1 MTKNEAVII
10 GRQVKD
16 MYGTLV
22 GKVLG
27 TLTDIDGSVQTVGV
41 DCGSEGLKQIQY
53 EQLVLQE
60 DVVIYIPKWRLQ
72 AQKFLR
78 EKGLTKRRID
88 ALEDIVSENGEM
100 KDDAEI
106 IHNKYKSKLASLD
119 QIESKIKTELLV
131 RSGEI
136 EDQEKVVK
144 EILFDAKVQIKSE
157 EITESTFE
165 TIQMHA
171 NNILERFS
179 HEKAEI
185 NKVQKRIDDLSLEHS
200 EVIENPKQYIQ
211 QSAMT
216 YLDSP
221 TGTQPQT
228 FDQPISTSPESTLP
242 EPESTLP
249 EPESTLP
256 EPEST
261 LPEPEST
268 LPEPPVECADSHT
281 PVPTANSNDPD
292 VSSQPDDPDWLSRM
306 KSEEQ
311 A

>member
-1 MTKNEAVII
+1 MAKNEPSIV

-27 TLTDIDGSVQTVGV
+27 TLTDIDGSIQTVGV

-60 DVVIYIPKWRLQ
+60 DIVIYIPKWRLQ

-78 EKGLTKRRID
+78 EKGLTVRRIN
-88 ALEDIVSENGEM
+88 ALEDIVSENGQM

-106 IHNKYKSKLASLD
+106 IHNKYKSKLATLD
-119 QIESKIKTELLV
+119 QIESKIKSEFLV
-131 RSGEI
+131 RLGEI
-136 EDQEKVVK
+136 EDQEKMVK

-157 EITESTFE
+157 EISEPTFE
-165 TIQMHA
+165 TIKMNA

-179 HEKAEI
+179 HERAEI
-185 NKVQKRIDDLSLEHS
+185 EKVQNRIDDLSLEHS
-200 EVIENPKQYIQ
+200 EPIENPKQYIQ

-216 YLDSP
+216 YLDSS
-221 TGTQPQT
+221 TDTQSQT
-228 FDQPISTSPESTLP
+228 FEQ
-242 EPESTLP
+242 
-249 EPESTLP
+249 
-256 EPEST
+256 PEST

-268 LPEPPVECADSHT
+268 LPEPPVECADTHIPQT
-281 PVPTANSNDPD
+281 TANSNDSD
-292 VSSQPDDPDWLSRM
+292 VSSQSDESDWLSRM
-306 KSEEQ
+306 QSEEQ
-311 A
+311 S

>member
-27 TLTDIDGSVQTVGV
+27 TLTDIDSSVQTVGV

-78 EKGLTKRRID
+78 EKGLTIRRIN

-157 EITESTFE
+157 EITESTFG
-165 TIQMHA
+165 TIQTHA

-185 NKVQKRIDDLSLEHS
+185 DKVQNRIDDLSLEHS
-200 EVIENPKQYIQ
+200 EAIENPKQYIQ

-221 TGTQPQT
+221 TGTQSQT
-228 FDQPISTSPESTLP
+228 SDQPM
-242 EPESTLP
+242 
-249 EPESTLP
+249 STLP

-292 VSSQPDDPDWLSRM
+292 WLSRM

>member
-60 DVVIYIPKWRLQ
+60 DIVIYIPKWRLQ

-78 EKGLTKRRID
+78 EKGLTLRRIN
-88 ALEDIVSENGEM
+88 ALADIVSENGEM
-100 KDDAEI
+100 KDDTDV
-106 IHNKYKSKLASLD
+106 IHNKYKSKLATLD
-119 QIESKIKTELLV
+119 QIESKIKSEFLV
-131 RSGEI
+131 RLGEI
-136 EDQEKVVK
+136 EDQEKMVK

-157 EITESTFE
+157 EITEPTFT

-171 NNILERFS
+171 KNILERFS
-179 HEKAEI
+179 HEKTEI
-185 NKVQKRIDDLSLEHS
+185 ENVQKRIDDLSLEHS
-200 EVIENPKQYIQ
+200 ESIENPKQYIQ

-216 YLDSP
+216 YLDSS
-221 TGTQPQT
+221 TGIQSQT
-228 FDQPISTSPESTLP
+228 FNQPM
-242 EPESTLP
+242 STLP

-281 PVPTANSNDPD
+281 PVSTTNSNDSD
-292 VSSQPDDPDWLSRM
+292 VSSQSDESNWLSRM
-306 KSEEQ
+306 ESE
-311 A
+311 

>member
-1 MTKNEAVII
+1 MAKNEPSIV

-27 TLTDIDGSVQTVGV
+27 TLTDIDGSIQTVGV

-60 DVVIYIPKWRLQ
+60 DIVIYIPKWRLQ

-78 EKGLTKRRID
+78 EKGLTVRRIN
-88 ALEDIVSENGEM
+88 ALEDIVSENGQM

-106 IHNKYKSKLASLD
+106 IHNKYKSKLATLD
-119 QIESKIKTELLV
+119 QIESKIKSEFLV
-131 RSGEI
+131 RLGEI
-136 EDQEKVVK
+136 EDQEKMVK

-157 EITESTFE
+157 EISEPTFE
-165 TIQMHA
+165 TIKMNA

-179 HEKAEI
+179 HERAEI
-185 NKVQKRIDDLSLEHS
+185 EKVQNRIDDLSLEHS
-200 EVIENPKQYIQ
+200 EPIENPKQYIQ

-221 TGTQPQT
+221 TGTQSQT
-228 FDQPISTSPESTLP
+228 FDQPESTLP

-268 LPEPPVECADSHT
+268 LPEPPVECADTHMPQT
-281 PVPTANSNDPD
+281 TANSNDSD
-292 VSSQPDDPDWLSRM
+292 VSSQSDESDWLSRM
-306 KSEEQ
+306 QSEEQ
-311 A
+311 S

>member
-1 MTKNEAVII
+1 MTKNEPPIV

-27 TLTDIDGSVQTVGV
+27 TLTDIDGSIQTVGV

-60 DVVIYIPKWRLQ
+60 DIVIYIPKWRLQ
-72 AQKFLR
+72 AQKFMR
-78 EKGLTKRRID
+78 EKGLTLRRIN
-88 ALEDIVSENGEM
+88 ALADIVSENGEM
-100 KDDAEI
+100 KDDTEV
-106 IHNKYKSKLASLD
+106 IHNKYKSKLATLD
-119 QIESKIKTELLV
+119 QIESKIKSEFLV
-131 RSGEI
+131 RLGEI
-136 EDQEKVVK
+136 EDQEKMVK

-157 EITESTFE
+157 EISEPTFE
-165 TIQMHA
+165 TIKMNA

-179 HEKAEI
+179 HERAEI
-185 NKVQKRIDDLSLEHS
+185 EKVQNRIDDLSLEHS
-200 EVIENPKQYIQ
+200 EPIENPKQYIQ

-221 TGTQPQT
+221 TGTQSQT
-228 FDQPISTSPESTLP
+228 FDQ
-242 EPESTLP
+242 
-249 EPESTLP
+249 PESTLP

-268 LPEPPVECADSHT
+268 LPEPPVECADTHMPQS
-281 PVPTANSNDPD
+281 TANSNDSD
-292 VSSQPDDPDWLSRM
+292 VSSQSDESDWLSRM
-306 KSEEQ
+306 QSEEQ
-311 A
+311 S

>member
-256 EPEST
+256 EP
-261 LPEPEST
+261 
-268 LPEPPVECADSHT
+268 PVECADSHT

>member
-1 MTKNEAVII
+1 MTKNEPDIV
-10 GRQVKD
+10 GREVKD

-27 TLTDIDGSVQTVGV
+27 TLTDIDGSIQTVGV

-60 DVVIYIPKWRLQ
+60 DIVIYIPKWRLQ
-72 AQKFLR
+72 AQKFMR
-78 EKGLTKRRID
+78 EKGLTLRRIN
-88 ALEDIVSENGEM
+88 ALADIVSENGEM
-100 KDDAEI
+100 KDDTEV
-106 IHNKYKSKLASLD
+106 IHNKYKSKLATLD
-119 QIESKIKTELLV
+119 QIESKIKSEFLV
-131 RSGEI
+131 RLGEI
-136 EDQEKVVK
+136 EDQVKMVK

-157 EITESTFE
+157 EITEPTFT

-185 NKVQKRIDDLSLEHS
+185 DKVQNRIDDLSLEYNES
-200 EVIENPKQYIQ
+200 IENPKQYIQ

-216 YLDSP
+216 YLDSS
-221 TGTQPQT
+221 TDIQSQT
-228 FDQPISTSPESTLP
+228 FNQPM
-242 EPESTLP
+242 
-249 EPESTLP
+249 STLP

-281 PVPTANSNDPD
+281 PVPTTNSNDSD
-292 VSSQPDDPDWLSRM
+292 VSSQPDESDWLSRM
-306 KSEEQ
+306 ESE
-311 A
+311 

>member
-261 LPEPEST
+261 LPEP
-268 LPEPPVECADSHT
+268 PVECADSHT
-281 PVPTANSNDPD
+281 PVSTANS
-292 VSSQPDDPDWLSRM
+292 DDPDWLSRM

>member
-22 GKVLG
+22 GEVLG

-78 EKGLTKRRID
+78 EKELTIRSIT
-88 ALEDIVSENGEM
+88 ALEDIVSENCEM

-106 IHNKYKSKLASLD
+106 IHNKYKSKLASLY
-119 QIESKIKTELLV
+119 QIESKIKSEFLV
-131 RSGEI
+131 RLGEI
-136 EDQEKVVK
+136 EDQVKMVK

-157 EITESTFE
+157 EITEPTFT

-185 NKVQKRIDDLSLEHS
+185 DKVQNRIDDLSLEYNES
-200 EVIENPKQYIQ
+200 IENPKQYIQ

-216 YLDSP
+216 YLDSS
-221 TGTQPQT
+221 TGTQSQT
-228 FDQPISTSPESTLP
+228 FNQPMSTLP

-249 EPESTLP
+249 EPA
-256 EPEST
+256 
-261 LPEPEST
+261 ST
-268 LPEPPVECADSHT
+268 LPEPPVEYADSHT
-281 PVPTANSNDPD
+281 PVSTTNSND
-292 VSSQPDDPDWLSRM
+292 SDWLSRM
-306 KSEEQ
+306 ESE
-311 A
+311 

>member
-1 MTKNEAVII
+1 MIKNAPDIV
-10 GRQVKD
+10 GREVKD

-22 GKVLG
+22 GKILG
-27 TLTDIDGSVQTVGV
+27 TLTDIDGSIQTVGV

-60 DVVIYIPKWRLQ
+60 DIVIYIPKWRLQ
-72 AQKFLR
+72 AQKFMR
-78 EKGLTKRRID
+78 EKGLTLRRIN
-88 ALEDIVSENGEM
+88 ALADIVSENGEM
-100 KDDAEI
+100 KDDTDV
-106 IHNKYKSKLASLD
+106 IHNKYKSKLATLD
-119 QIESKIKTELLV
+119 QIESKIKSEFLV
-131 RSGEI
+131 RLGEI
-136 EDQEKVVK
+136 EDQEKMVK

-157 EITESTFE
+157 EITEPTFT

-185 NKVQKRIDDLSLEHS
+185 DKVQNRIDDLSLEHS
-200 EVIENPKQYIQ
+200 ESIENPKQYIQ

-216 YLDSP
+216 YLDSS
-221 TGTQPQT
+221 TGIQQQT
-228 FDQPISTSPESTLP
+228 FDQPM
-242 EPESTLP
+242 STLP

-281 PVPTANSNDPD
+281 PVSTTNSNDSD
-292 VSSQPDDPDWLSRM
+292 VSSQPDESDWLSRM
-306 KSEEQ
+306 ESE
-311 A
+311 

>member
-60 DVVIYIPKWRLQ
+60 DIVIYIPKWRLQ

-78 EKGLTKRRID
+78 EKGLTLRRIN
-88 ALEDIVSENGEM
+88 ALADIVSENSEM
-100 KDDAEI
+100 KDDTEV
-106 IHNKYKSKLASLD
+106 IHNKYKSKLATLD
-119 QIESKIKTELLV
+119 QIESKIKSEFLV
-131 RSGEI
+131 RLGEI
-136 EDQEKVVK
+136 EDQEKMVK

-157 EITESTFE
+157 EITEPTFT

-185 NKVQKRIDDLSLEHS
+185 DKVQNRIDGLSLEHIES
-200 EVIENPKQYIQ
+200 IENPKQYIQ

-216 YLDSP
+216 YLDSS
-221 TGTQPQT
+221 TGIQSQT
-228 FDQPISTSPESTLP
+228 FDQPM
-242 EPESTLP
+242 
-249 EPESTLP
+249 STLP

-268 LPEPPVECADSHT
+268 LPEPPVEYADSHT
-281 PVPTANSNDPD
+281 PVSTTNSNDSD
-292 VSSQPDDPDWLSRM
+292 VSSQSDESDWLSRM
-306 KSEEQ
+306 ESE
-311 A
+311 

>member
-157 EITESTFE
+157 EITESTFG
-165 TIQMHA
+165 TIQTHA

-185 NKVQKRIDDLSLEHS
+185 NKVQNRIDDLSLEHS
-200 EVIENPKQYIQ
+200 EAIENPKQYIQ

-221 TGTQPQT
+221 TGIQSQT
-228 FDQPISTSPESTLP
+228 FDQSMSTS
-242 EPESTLP
+242 P

-268 LPEPPVECADSHT
+268 LPEPPAERANSHT
-281 PVPTANSNDPD
+281 PVPTTNSNDPD
-292 VSSQPDDPDWLSRM
+292 VSSQPDESDWLSRM
-306 KSEEQ
+306 ESEEQ

>member
-1 MTKNEAVII
+1 MTITIPAIV

-27 TLTDIDGSVQTVGV
+27 TITDIDGSIQTVGV

-60 DVVIYIPKWRLQ
+60 DIIICIPKWRLQ

-78 EKGLTKRRID
+78 EKGLTIRRIN
-88 ALEDIVSENGEM
+88 ALEDIVSENGEEVR
-100 KDDAEI
+100 DDADVI
-106 IHNKYKSKLASLD
+106 QNKYKSKLATLD

-131 RSGEI
+131 RCGEI

-144 EILFDAKVQIKSE
+144 EILFDDKVQIKSE

-242 EPESTLP
+242 E
-249 EPESTLP
+249 
-256 EPEST
+256 ST

>member
-78 EKGLTKRRID
+78 EKGLTIRRIN

-157 EITESTFE
+157 EIIESTFG
-165 TIQMHA
+165 TIQTHA

-185 NKVQKRIDDLSLEHS
+185 DKVQNRIDDLSLEHS
-200 EVIENPKQYIQ
+200 EAIENPKQYIQ

-221 TGTQPQT
+221 TGTQSQT
-228 FDQPISTSPESTLP
+228 SDQPM
-242 EPESTLP
+242 
-249 EPESTLP
+249 STLP

-292 VSSQPDDPDWLSRM
+292 WLSRM

>member
-1 MTKNEAVII
+1 MAKNEPPIV

-27 TLTDIDGSVQTVGV
+27 TLTDIDGSIQTVGV

-60 DVVIYIPKWRLQ
+60 DIVIYIPKWRLQ

-78 EKGLTKRRID
+78 EKGLTVRRIN
-88 ALEDIVSENGEM
+88 ALEDIVSENGQM

-106 IHNKYKSKLASLD
+106 IHNKYKSKLATLD
-119 QIESKIKTELLV
+119 QIESKIKSEFLV
-131 RSGEI
+131 RLGKI
-136 EDQEKVVK
+136 EDQEKMVK

-157 EITESTFE
+157 EISESTFE
-165 TIQMHA
+165 TIKMNA

-179 HEKAEI
+179 HERAEI
-185 NKVQKRIDDLSLEHS
+185 EKVQNRIDDLSLEHS
-200 EVIENPKQYIQ
+200 EPIENPKQYIQ

-221 TGTQPQT
+221 AGTQSQT
-228 FDQPISTSPESTLP
+228 FDQPET
-242 EPESTLP
+242 
-249 EPESTLP
+249 
-256 EPEST
+256 T

-268 LPEPPVECADSHT
+268 LPEPPVECADTHMPQS
-281 PVPTANSNDPD
+281 TANSNDSD
-292 VSSQPDDPDWLSRM
+292 VSSQSDESDWLSRM
-306 KSEEQ
+306 QSEEQ
-311 A
+311 S

>member
-1 MTKNEAVII
+1 MPKNEPVII

-27 TLTDIDGSVQTVGV
+27 TLTDIDGSIQTVGV

-60 DVVIYIPKWRLQ
+60 DIVIYIPKWRLQ

-78 EKGLTKRRID
+78 EKGLTIRRIN

-100 KDDAEI
+100 RDDADVI
-106 IHNKYKSKLASLD
+106 QNKYKSKLATLD
-119 QIESKIKTELLV
+119 QIESKIKSEFLIRL
-131 RSGEI
+131 GEI
-136 EDQEKVVK
+136 EDQEKMVK

-157 EITESTFE
+157 EITEPTFT

-185 NKVQKRIDDLSLEHS
+185 DKVQNRIDDLSLEHS
-200 EVIENPKQYIQ
+200 ESIENPKQYIQ

-216 YLDSP
+216 YLDSS
-221 TGTQPQT
+221 TAIQSQT
-228 FDQPISTSPESTLP
+228 FNQPM
-242 EPESTLP
+242 
-249 EPESTLP
+249 
-256 EPEST
+256 ST

-268 LPEPPVECADSHT
+268 LPEPPVEYADSHT
-281 PVPTANSNDPD
+281 PVSTTNSNDSD
-292 VSSQPDDPDWLSRM
+292 VSSQSDESDWLSRM
-306 KSEEQ
+306 ESE
-311 A
+311 

>member
-1 MTKNEAVII
+1 MTITIPAIV

-27 TLTDIDGSVQTVGV
+27 TITDIDGSIQTVGV

-78 EKGLTKRRID
+78 EKGLTIRRIN
-88 ALEDIVSENGEM
+88 ALEDIVSENGEEVR
-100 KDDAEI
+100 DDADVI
-106 IHNKYKSKLASLD
+106 QNKYKSKLATLD

-131 RSGEI
+131 RCGEI

-157 EITESTFE
+157 EITEPTFG
-165 TIQMHA
+165 TIQTHA

-179 HEKAEI
+179 HEKDEI
-185 NKVQKRIDDLSLEHS
+185 AKVQNRIDDLSSKHS
-200 EVIENPKQYIQ
+200 ESIENPKQYIQ

-221 TGTQPQT
+221 TGTQSQT
-228 FDQPISTSPESTLP
+228 FEQPESTSPESTSP
-242 EPESTLP
+242 EPEST
-249 EPESTLP
+249 SP

-292 VSSQPDDPDWLSRM
+292 WLSRM
-306 KSEEQ
+306 ESEEQ
-311 A
+311 S

>member
-78 EKGLTKRRID
+78 EKGLTIRRIN

-100 KDDAEI
+100 KDDAEV

-157 EITESTFE
+157 EITESTFG
-165 TIQMHA
+165 TIQTHA

-179 HEKAEI
+179 HEKDEI
-185 NKVQKRIDDLSLEHS
+185 AKVQKRIDDLSLEHS
-200 EVIENPKQYIQ
+200 ESMKNPKQYIQ

-216 YLDSP
+216 YLDSS
-221 TGTQPQT
+221 TCIQSQT
-228 FDQPISTSPESTLP
+228 FNQPM
-242 EPESTLP
+242 STLP

-281 PVPTANSNDPD
+281 PVPTTNSNDSD
-292 VSSQPDDPDWLSRM
+292 VSSQSDESDWLSRM
-306 KSEEQ
+306 ESEE
-311 A
+311 

>member
-1 MTKNEAVII
+1 MTKTEPDIV
-10 GRQVKD
+10 GREVKD

-27 TLTDIDGSVQTVGV
+27 TITDIDGSIQTVGV

-60 DVVIYIPKWRLQ
+60 DIVIYIPKWRLQ

-78 EKGLTKRRID
+78 EKGLTLRRIN
-88 ALEDIVSENGEM
+88 ALADIVSENGEM
-100 KDDAEI
+100 KDDTDV
-106 IHNKYKSKLASLD
+106 IHNKYKSKLATLD
-119 QIESKIKTELLV
+119 QIESKIKSELLV
-131 RSGEI
+131 RLGEI
-136 EDQEKVVK
+136 EDQEKMVK

-157 EITESTFE
+157 EITEPTFT

-171 NNILERFS
+171 KNILERFS
-179 HEKAEI
+179 HEKTEI
-185 NKVQKRIDDLSLEHS
+185 ENVQKRIDDLSLEHS
-200 EVIENPKQYIQ
+200 ESIENPKQYIQ

-216 YLDSP
+216 YLDSS
-221 TGTQPQT
+221 TGIQSQT
-228 FDQPISTSPESTLP
+228 FDQPM
-242 EPESTLP
+242 
-249 EPESTLP
+249 
-256 EPEST
+256 ST

-281 PVPTANSNDPD
+281 PVSTANS
-292 VSSQPDDPDWLSRM
+292 DDPDWLSRM

>member
-1 MTKNEAVII
+1 MTKNEPPIV

-27 TLTDIDGSVQTVGV
+27 TLTDIDGSIQTVGV

-60 DVVIYIPKWRLQ
+60 DIVIYIPKWRLQ

-78 EKGLTKRRID
+78 EKGLTLRRIN
-88 ALEDIVSENGEM
+88 ALADIVSENGEM
-100 KDDAEI
+100 KDDTDV
-106 IHNKYKSKLASLD
+106 IHNKYKSKLATLD
-119 QIESKIKTELLV
+119 QIESKIKSEFLV
-131 RSGEI
+131 RLGEI
-136 EDQEKVVK
+136 EDQEKMVK

-157 EITESTFE
+157 EISGPTFE
-165 TIQMHA
+165 TIKMNT

-179 HEKAEI
+179 HERAEI
-185 NKVQKRIDDLSLEHS
+185 EKVQNRIDDLSLEHG
-200 EVIENPKQYIQ
+200 EPIENPKQYIQ

-221 TGTQPQT
+221 TGTQSQT
-228 FDQPISTSPESTLP
+228 FDQ
-242 EPESTLP
+242 
-249 EPESTLP
+249 
-256 EPEST
+256 PEST

-292 VSSQPDDPDWLSRM
+292 VSSQPDEPDWLSRM

>member
-1 MTKNEAVII
+1 MPKNEPVII

-27 TLTDIDGSVQTVGV
+27 TLTDIDGSIQTVGV

-60 DVVIYIPKWRLQ
+60 DIVIYIPKWRLQ

-78 EKGLTKRRID
+78 EKGLTIRRIN

-100 KDDAEI
+100 RDDADVI
-106 IHNKYKSKLASLD
+106 QNKYKSKLVTLD
-119 QIESKIKTELLV
+119 QIESKIKSEFLV
-131 RSGEI
+131 RLGEI

-157 EITESTFE
+157 EISESTFG

-185 NKVQKRIDDLSLEHS
+185 SKVQNRIDDLSLEHS
-200 EVIENPKQYIQ
+200 ESIENPKQYIQ

-221 TGTQPQT
+221 TGTQSQT
-228 FDQPISTSPESTLP
+228 FDQPMSTS
-242 EPESTLP
+242 P

-268 LPEPPVECADSHT
+268 LPEPPAERANSHT
-281 PVPTANSNDPD
+281 PVPTTNSNDSD
-292 VSSQPDDPDWLSRM
+292 VSSQPDESDWLSRM
-306 KSEEQ
+306 KSEEESEEQ

>member
-1 MTKNEAVII
+1 MAKNEPSIV

-27 TLTDIDGSVQTVGV
+27 TLTDIDGSIQTVGV

-60 DVVIYIPKWRLQ
+60 DIVIYIPKWRLQ

-78 EKGLTKRRID
+78 EKGLTVRRIN
-88 ALEDIVSENGEM
+88 ALEDIVSENGQM

-106 IHNKYKSKLASLD
+106 IHNKYKSKLATLD
-119 QIESKIKTELLV
+119 QIESKIKSEFLV
-131 RSGEI
+131 RLGEI
-136 EDQEKVVK
+136 EDQEKMVK

-157 EITESTFE
+157 EISEPTFE
-165 TIQMHA
+165 TIKMNA

-179 HEKAEI
+179 HERAEI
-185 NKVQKRIDDLSLEHS
+185 EKVQNRIDDLSLEHG
-200 EVIENPKQYIQ
+200 EPIENPKQYIQ

-221 TGTQPQT
+221 AGTQSQT
-228 FDQPISTSPESTLP
+228 FDQ
-242 EPESTLP
+242 
-249 EPESTLP
+249 PESTLP

-268 LPEPPVECADSHT
+268 LPEPPVECADTHMPQS
-281 PVPTANSNDPD
+281 TANSNDSD
-292 VSSQPDDPDWLSRM
+292 VSSQSDESDWLSRM
-306 KSEEQ
+306 QSEEQ
-311 A
+311 S

>member
-1 MTKNEAVII
+1 MAKNEPSIV

-27 TLTDIDGSVQTVGV
+27 TLTDIDGSIQTVGV

-60 DVVIYIPKWRLQ
+60 DIVIYIPKWRLQ

-78 EKGLTKRRID
+78 EKGLTVRRIN
-88 ALEDIVSENGEM
+88 ALEDIVSENGQM

-106 IHNKYKSKLASLD
+106 IHNKYKSKLATLD
-119 QIESKIKTELLV
+119 QIESKIKSEFLV
-131 RSGEI
+131 RLGKI
-136 EDQEKVVK
+136 EDQEKMVK

-157 EITESTFE
+157 EISEPTFE
-165 TIQMHA
+165 TIKMNA

-179 HEKAEI
+179 HERAEI
-185 NKVQKRIDDLSLEHS
+185 EKVQNRIDDLSLEHS
-200 EVIENPKQYIQ
+200 EPIENPKQYIQ

-221 TGTQPQT
+221 TGTQSQT
-228 FDQPISTSPESTLP
+228 FDQPETTLP
-242 EPESTLP
+242 EPET
-249 EPESTLP
+249 
-256 EPEST
+256 T

-268 LPEPPVECADSHT
+268 LPEPPVECADTHMPQT
-281 PVPTANSNDPD
+281 TANSNDSD
-292 VSSQPDDPDWLSRM
+292 VSSQSDESDWLSRM
-306 KSEEQ
+306 QSEEQ
-311 A
+311 S

>member
-1 MTKNEAVII
+1 MTKNEPDII

-27 TLTDIDGSVQTVGV
+27 TLTDIDGSIQTVGV

-60 DVVIYIPKWRLQ
+60 DIVIYIPKWRLQ

-78 EKGLTKRRID
+78 EKGLTVRRIN
-88 ALEDIVSENGEM
+88 ALEDIVSENGQM

-106 IHNKYKSKLASLD
+106 IHNKYKSKLATLD
-119 QIESKIKTELLV
+119 QIESKIKSEFLV
-131 RSGEI
+131 RLGEI
-136 EDQEKVVK
+136 EDQEKMVK

-157 EITESTFE
+157 EITEPTFT

-171 NNILERFS
+171 KNILERFS
-179 HEKAEI
+179 HEKSEI
-185 NKVQKRIDDLSLEHS
+185 NKVQNRIDDLSLEHS
-200 EVIENPKQYIQ
+200 EPVENPKQYIQ

-221 TGTQPQT
+221 AGTQSQT
-228 FDQPISTSPESTLP
+228 FDQ
-242 EPESTLP
+242 
-249 EPESTLP
+249 PESTLP

-281 PVPTANSNDPD
+281 PVPTANFNGTA
-292 VSSQPDDPDWLSRM
+292 VSSQPDESDWLSRM
-306 KSEEQ
+306 ESEEQ
-311 A
+311 S

>member
-1 MTKNEAVII
+1 MTKNEPDIV
-10 GRQVKD
+10 GREVKD

-27 TLTDIDGSVQTVGV
+27 TLTDIDGSIQTVGV

-60 DVVIYIPKWRLQ
+60 DIVIYIPKWRLQ

-78 EKGLTKRRID
+78 EKGLTIRRIN
-88 ALEDIVSENGEM
+88 ALADIVSENSKM
-100 KDDAEI
+100 KDDTEV
-106 IHNKYKSKLASLD
+106 IHNKYKSKLATLD
-119 QIESKIKTELLV
+119 QIESKIKSEFLV
-131 RSGEI
+131 RLGEI
-136 EDQEKVVK
+136 EDQVKMVK

-157 EITESTFE
+157 EITEPTFT

-185 NKVQKRIDDLSLEHS
+185 DKVQNRIDDLSLEYNES
-200 EVIENPKQYIQ
+200 IENPKQYIQ

-216 YLDSP
+216 YLDSS
-221 TGTQPQT
+221 TGIQSQT
-228 FDQPISTSPESTLP
+228 FDQPMSTLP

-249 EPESTLP
+249 EPESA
-256 EPEST
+256 
-261 LPEPEST
+261 

-281 PVPTANSNDPD
+281 PVPTTNSNDSD
-292 VSSQPDDPDWLSRM
+292 VSSQPDESDWLSRM
-306 KSEEQ
+306 ESEEQ
-311 A
+311 S

>member
-27 TLTDIDGSVQTVGV
+27 TLTDIDGSIQTVGV

-60 DVVIYIPKWRLQ
+60 DIVIYIPKWRLQ

-78 EKGLTKRRID
+78 EKGLTLRRIN
-88 ALEDIVSENGEM
+88 ALADIVSENGEM
-100 KDDAEI
+100 KDDTDV
-106 IHNKYKSKLASLD
+106 IHNKYKSKLATLD
-119 QIESKIKTELLV
+119 QIESKIKSELLV
-131 RSGEI
+131 RLGEI
-136 EDQEKVVK
+136 EDQEKMVK

-157 EITESTFE
+157 EITEPTFT

-171 NNILERFS
+171 KNILERFS
-179 HEKAEI
+179 HEKTEI
-185 NKVQKRIDDLSLEHS
+185 ENVQKRIDDLTLEHS
-200 EVIENPKQYIQ
+200 ESIENPKQYIQ

-216 YLDSP
+216 YLDSS
-221 TGTQPQT
+221 TGIQQQT
-228 FDQPISTSPESTLP
+228 FDQPM
-242 EPESTLP
+242 
-249 EPESTLP
+249 
-256 EPEST
+256 ST

-268 LPEPPVECADSHT
+268 LPEPPVECANSHT
-281 PVPTANSNDPD
+281 PTPTTNSIDSD
-292 VSSQPDDPDWLSRM
+292 VSSQPDESDWLSRM
-306 KSEEQ
+306 ESE
-311 A
+311 

>member
-1 MTKNEAVII
+1 MAKNEPSIV

-27 TLTDIDGSVQTVGV
+27 TLTDIDGSIQTVGV

-60 DVVIYIPKWRLQ
+60 DIVIYIPKWRLQ

-78 EKGLTKRRID
+78 EKGLTVRRIN
-88 ALEDIVSENGEM
+88 ALEDIVSENGQM

-106 IHNKYKSKLASLD
+106 IHNKYKSKLATLD
-119 QIESKIKTELLV
+119 QIESKIKSEFLV
-131 RSGEI
+131 RLGEI
-136 EDQEKVVK
+136 EDQEKMVK

-157 EITESTFE
+157 EISEPTFE
-165 TIQMHA
+165 TIKMNA

-179 HEKAEI
+179 HERAEI
-185 NKVQKRIDDLSLEHS
+185 EKVQNRIDDLSLEHS
-200 EVIENPKQYIQ
+200 DPIENPKQYIQ

-221 TGTQPQT
+221 TGTQSQT
-228 FDQPISTSPESTLP
+228 FDQ
-242 EPESTLP
+242 
-249 EPESTLP
+249 PESTLP

-268 LPEPPVECADSHT
+268 LPEPPVECADTHMPQT
-281 PVPTANSNDPD
+281 TANSNDSD
-292 VSSQPDDPDWLSRM
+292 VSSQSDESDWLSRM
-306 KSEEQ
+306 QSEEQ
-311 A
+311 S

>member
-1 MTKNEAVII
+1 MTKNESDIV
-10 GRQVKD
+10 GREVKD

-27 TLTDIDGSVQTVGV
+27 TLTDIDGSIQTVGV

-60 DVVIYIPKWRLQ
+60 DIVIYIPKWRLQ
-72 AQKFLR
+72 AQKFMR
-78 EKGLTKRRID
+78 EKGLTLRRIN
-88 ALEDIVSENGEM
+88 ALADIVSENGEM
-100 KDDAEI
+100 KDDTEV
-106 IHNKYKSKLASLD
+106 IHNKYKSKLATLD
-119 QIESKIKTELLV
+119 QIESKIKSEFLV
-131 RSGEI
+131 RLGEI
-136 EDQEKVVK
+136 EDQVKMVK

-157 EITESTFE
+157 EITEPTFT

-185 NKVQKRIDDLSLEHS
+185 DKVQNRIDDLSLEYNES
-200 EVIENPKQYIQ
+200 IENPKQYIQ

-216 YLDSP
+216 YLDSS
-221 TGTQPQT
+221 TDIQSQT
-228 FDQPISTSPESTLP
+228 FNQPM
-242 EPESTLP
+242 
-249 EPESTLP
+249 STLP

-281 PVPTANSNDPD
+281 PVPTTNSNDSD
-292 VSSQPDDPDWLSRM
+292 VSSQPDESDWLSRM
-306 KSEEQ
+306 ESE
-311 A
+311 

>member
-60 DVVIYIPKWRLQ
+60 DIVIYIPKWRLQ

-78 EKGLTKRRID
+78 EKGLTLRRIN
-88 ALEDIVSENGEM
+88 ALADIVSENGEM
-100 KDDAEI
+100 KDDTDV
-106 IHNKYKSKLASLD
+106 IHNKYKSKLATLD
-119 QIESKIKTELLV
+119 QIESKIKSELLV
-131 RSGEI
+131 RLGEI
-136 EDQEKVVK
+136 EDQEKMVK

-157 EITESTFE
+157 EITEPTFT

-171 NNILERFS
+171 KNILERFS
-179 HEKAEI
+179 HEKTEI
-185 NKVQKRIDDLSLEHS
+185 ENVQKRIDDLTLEHS
-200 EVIENPKQYIQ
+200 ESIENPKQYIQ

-216 YLDSP
+216 YLDSS
-221 TGTQPQT
+221 TGIQQQT
-228 FDQPISTSPESTLP
+228 FDQPM
-242 EPESTLP
+242 
-249 EPESTLP
+249 
-256 EPEST
+256 ST

-268 LPEPPVECADSHT
+268 LPEPPVECANSHT
-281 PVPTANSNDPD
+281 PTPTTNSIDSD
-292 VSSQPDDPDWLSRM
+292 VSSQPDESDWLSRM
-306 KSEEQ
+306 ESE
-311 A
+311 

>member
-78 EKGLTKRRID
+78 EKGLTIRRIN

-157 EITESTFE
+157 EITEPTFG
-165 TIQMHA
+165 TIQTHA

-179 HEKAEI
+179 HEKDEI
-185 NKVQKRIDDLSLEHS
+185 AKVQNRIDDLSSKHS
-200 EVIENPKQYIQ
+200 ESIENPKQYIQ

-221 TGTQPQT
+221 TGTQSQT
-228 FDQPISTSPESTLP
+228 FDQPMSTSPEPESTSPEST
-242 EPESTLP
+242 S
-249 EPESTLP
+249 PESTLP

-281 PVPTANSNDPD
+281 PVSTANSNDSD
-292 VSSQPDDPDWLSRM
+292 VSSQPDESDWLSRM
-306 KSEEQ
+306 ESE
-311 A
+311 

>member
-1 MTKNEAVII
+1 MAKNEPAIV

-27 TLTDIDGSVQTVGV
+27 TLTDIDGSIQTVGV

-60 DVVIYIPKWRLQ
+60 DIVIYIPKWRLQ

-78 EKGLTKRRID
+78 EKGLTVRRIN
-88 ALEDIVSENGEM
+88 ALEDIVSENGQM

-106 IHNKYKSKLASLD
+106 IHNKYKSKLATLD
-119 QIESKIKTELLV
+119 QIESKIKSEFLV
-131 RSGEI
+131 RLGEI
-136 EDQEKVVK
+136 EDQEKMVK

-157 EITESTFE
+157 EISEPTFE
-165 TIQMHA
+165 TIKMNA

-179 HEKAEI
+179 HERAEI
-185 NKVQKRIDDLSLEHS
+185 EKVQNRIDDLSLEHS
-200 EVIENPKQYIQ
+200 EPIENPKQYIQ

-221 TGTQPQT
+221 TGTQSQT
-228 FDQPISTSPESTLP
+228 FDQ
-242 EPESTLP
+242 
-249 EPESTLP
+249 
-256 EPEST
+256 PEST

-268 LPEPPVECADSHT
+268 LPEPPVECADTHMPQT
-281 PVPTANSNDPD
+281 TANSNDSD
-292 VSSQPDDPDWLSRM
+292 VSSQSDESDWLSRM
-306 KSEEQ
+306 QSEEQ
-311 A
+311 S

>member
-1 MTKNEAVII
+1 MTKNESDIV
-10 GRQVKD
+10 GREVKD

-27 TLTDIDGSVQTVGV
+27 TLTDIDGSIQTVGV

-60 DVVIYIPKWRLQ
+60 DIVIYIPKWRLQ

-78 EKGLTKRRID
+78 EKGLTLRRIN
-88 ALEDIVSENGEM
+88 ALADIVSENGEM
-100 KDDAEI
+100 KDDTDV
-106 IHNKYKSKLASLD
+106 IHNKYKSKLATLD
-119 QIESKIKTELLV
+119 QIESKIKSEFLV
-131 RSGEI
+131 RLGEI
-136 EDQEKVVK
+136 EDQEKMVK

-157 EITESTFE
+157 EITEPTFT

-185 NKVQKRIDDLSLEHS
+185 DKVQNRIDDLSLEYNES
-200 EVIENPKQYIQ
+200 IENPKQYIQ

-216 YLDSP
+216 YLDSS
-221 TGTQPQT
+221 TGIQSQT
-228 FDQPISTSPESTLP
+228 FNQPM
-242 EPESTLP
+242 
-249 EPESTLP
+249 STLP

-281 PVPTANSNDPD
+281 PVSTTNSNDSD
-292 VSSQPDDPDWLSRM
+292 VSSQPDESDWLSRM
-306 KSEEQ
+306 ESE
-311 A
+311 